1 MGIQGFYAAL
11 KKQGMPPLPT
21 DLKNLSDCRVE
32 IDLLGSF
39 RSKVFSLLTDTYSP
53 TRATEVG
60 RIMASVLSSL
70 LPFDPTQCCIHID
83 GAHNLEKQIEHAS
96 RRSELD
102 KQQAKLDRALRKMQ
116 ERSDKGKWT
125 ARSTMTEI
133 QKTLTQ
139 IFVLTPGDKQCLGKS
154 LAGTLQVCHCATEAD
169 ICIAKVLKSSQ
180 YPTHH
185 IVVSGDSDLLIH
197 KDIP

>member
-32 IDLLGSF
+32 IDLLWSF

-60 RIMASVLSSL
+60 GIMAAVISSL
-70 LPFDPTQCCIHID
+70 LPFDPTQYYIHIN

-133 QKTLTQ
+133 QKILLSHHKCQ
-139 IFVLTPGDKQCLGKS
+139 F
-154 LAGTLQVCHCATEAD
+154 
-169 ICIAKVLKSSQ
+169 
-180 YPTHH
+180 YP
-185 IVVSGDSDLLIH
+185 
-197 KDIP
+197 K